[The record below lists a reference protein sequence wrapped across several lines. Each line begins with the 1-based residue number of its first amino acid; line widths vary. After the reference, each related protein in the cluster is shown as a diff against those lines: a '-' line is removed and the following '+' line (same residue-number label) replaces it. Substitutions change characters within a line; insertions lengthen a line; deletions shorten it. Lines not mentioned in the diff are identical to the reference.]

1 MDQVVLHAQ
10 VHYGEA
16 TWLILSDW
24 RNFFTLKRAAVL
36 PEVAISAPALTV
48 RREVS
53 RRETR
58 PRVLQGYCWGEAK
71 HRLLWWSA
79 ERARR
84 RPGVSLHACR
94 RCQR

>member
-1 MDQVVLHAQ
+1 MLHAQ

-24 RNFFTLKRAAVL
+24 RNFFTTLKRAAVL

-53 RRETR
+53 R
-58 PRVLQGYCWGEAK
+58 
-71 HRLLWWSA
+71 
-79 ERARR
+79 
-84 RPGVSLHACR
+84 
-94 RCQR
+94 